1 MTIDLS
7 KYQRED
13 GGYWLQPLE
22 RDAAAAT
29 GADYYEIISSETLD
43 MLPEDWRQAI
53 IQAAAIT
60 RAIDAAKPARKIA
73 SGGRWRS
80 EWEIRD
86 GTAE

>member
-1 MTIDLS
+1 MAIDIS

-29 GADYYEIISSETLD
+29 GADYYEIIESESLD

-60 RAIDAAKPARKIA
+60 RQIDAAKPVRKI
-73 SGGRWRS
+73 STGPWLS

>member
-1 MTIDLS
+1 MTIDIS

-13 GGYWLQPLE
+13 GGYWLQSLE

-29 GADYYEIISSETLD
+29 GADYYDIIFSKTLD
-43 MLPEDWRQAI
+43 MLPEEWRVAI
-53 IQAAAIT
+53 FTAAEAT
-60 RAIDAAKPARKIA
+60 KVIDDAKPVRKINN
-73 SGGRWRS
+73 GPMLS

>member
-29 GADYYEIISSETLD
+29 GVSYYDIIGSETLD

-53 IQAAAIT
+53 FTAAKVT
-60 RAIDAAKPARKIA
+60 KAIDDAKPVRKI
-73 SGGRWRS
+73 STGPWLS

>member
-1 MTIDLS
+1 MAIDLS

-29 GADYYEIISSETLD
+29 GVSYYTIVGSEKLD
-43 MLPEDWRQAI
+43 MLPEEWRTAI
-53 IQAAAIT
+53 ET
-60 RAIDAAKPARKIA
+60 AAKITKDIDDAKPVRKISA
-73 SGGRWRS
+73 GPWFS
-80 EWEIRD
+80 EWESRD

>member
-29 GADYYEIISSETLD
+29 GADYYEIIESETLD

-60 RAIDAAKPARKIA
+60 REIDATKQPRKV
-73 SGGRWRS
+73 SNGRMS

>member
-29 GADYYEIISSETLD
+29 GADYYEIIESETLD

-60 RAIDAAKPARKIA
+60 REIDSAKKPRKV
-73 SGGRWRS
+73 SNGRIS